1 MSSQHTVI
9 YFKQILDH
17 YAKVFN
23 FKPQLVVTDLHPDF
37 FVTNYAREMG
47 IEHLQLQHH
56 YAHFAS
62 VLGDAESFNIE
73 LQPVILGCILDGYGY
88 GLNGEAW
95 GGELIKFTRKTLRF
109 KPVSQIPG
117 LITPGGDI
125 AEKEPWRLA
134 LALCLS
140 YNLPVPEHI
149 QKQPQAQVLSE
160 LISRGQFAESTSM
173 GRLFSA
179 VAAMLGVV
187 THVSYEAEAA
197 MMLESLVT
205 HPIVESDFVRLCHDG
220 KPDLALLIQR
230 VYQIGIAHNDVNQA
244 INIFYGSLAA
254 LLAKWILYH
263 ASLNNIRQVALSGGC
278 WQSRYLLPLISEKM
292 DALGI
297 ELLIPQGLPFNDEC
311 ISFGQ
316 AWYDAQTI
324 LHGLK

>member
-1 MSSQHTVI
+1 
-9 YFKQILDH
+9 
-17 YAKVFN
+17 
-23 FKPQLVVTDLHPDF
+23 
-37 FVTNYAREMG
+37 
-47 IEHLQLQHH
+47 
-56 YAHFAS
+56 
-62 VLGDAESFNIE
+62 
-73 LQPVILGCILDGYGY
+73 
-88 GLNGEAW
+88 
-95 GGELIKFTRKTLRF
+95 
-109 KPVSQIPG
+109 
-117 LITPGGDI
+117 
-125 AEKEPWRLA
+125 
-134 LALCLS
+134 
-140 YNLPVPEHI
+140 
-149 QKQPQAQVLSE
+149 
-160 LISRGQFAESTSM
+160 
-173 GRLFSA
+173 
-179 VAAMLGVV
+179 
-187 THVSYEAEAA
+187 

-205 HPIVESDFVRLCHDG
+205 HPVVESDFVRLCHDG

-316 AWYDAQTI
+316 AWYGAQTI